1 MLNDKII
8 IIINRILKVKVTRRS
23 SGSLIIFFLLKRFT
37 FLSVLSHQKV
47 KFVELFLRINII
59 QMIFSHHT
67 LDW

>member
-23 SGSLIIFFLLKRFT
+23 SGSLIIFLLLKRFT